1 MFAPDDPL
9 APPEPDFEEPW
20 QAQALA
26 LADAFVRSGRF
37 TAGQWAEALG
47 VALREAEAAKAPDN
61 LTSYYSAVVTA
72 LERLSEAHAGI
83 TAGDREVRR
92 AEWEEAY
99 HHTPHGAPVELRR
112 TDSGRRS
119 G

>member
-9 APPEPDFEEPW
+9 APPQPVFDEPW

-37 TAGQWAEALG
+37 TAGQWAGALG
-47 VALREAEAAKAPDN
+47 MALKEAEAAKAPDN
-61 LTSYYSAVVTA
+61 LETYYCAVVTA

-83 TAGDREVRR
+83 TAEHLKDRR
-92 AEWEEAY
+92 ADWEEAY
-99 HHTPHGAPVELRR
+99 HHTPHGAPVELLK
-112 TDSGRRS
+112 TGSSNQKG
-119 G
+119 

>member
-9 APPEPDFEEPW
+9 APPERVFEEPW

-47 VALREAEAAKAPDN
+47 LALDEAKAANAPDTLN
-61 LTSYYSAVVTA
+61 TYYCAVVTA

-83 TAGDREVRR
+83 TAGDLKVRR

-99 HHTPHGAPVELRR
+99 HHTPHGAPVELGKTGS
-112 TDSGRRS
+112 TDNAG
-119 G
+119 

>member
-1 MFAPDDPL
+1 MLAPDDPL
-9 APPEPDFEEPW
+9 APPEPAFDEPW

-47 VALREAEAAKAPDN
+47 MALKKAEAAEAPDN
-61 LTSYYSAVVTA
+61 LETYYCAVVTA

-83 TAGDREVRR
+83 TAEHLEDRR
-92 AEWEEAY
+92 ADWEEAY
-99 HHTPHGAPVELRR
+99 HHTPHGAPVELRK
-112 TDSGRRS
+112 TASSNQTG
-119 G
+119 